1 MLDGLTLDQLRTFVA
16 AVDTGSFSAAGRHLG
31 RAQSVVSQTMAN
43 LEAQLGVR
51 LFDRVGRYPVLTEAG
66 RVLLADA
73 RVVVGSMDGFKARAR
88 VLAGGLEPELSVVI
102 DVLFP
107 IEVITSAVV
116 AFHQA
121 FPETPLRLDVETLGA
136 VIKPVTDGRCAFA
149 VCPPLPILP
158 QNFTRERLQAIQMLP
173 VVSPLH
179 PLAAFSG
186 AVPKAVLSEHIQLV
200 LTDRTD
206 LTQGRDFGVFSSR
219 TWRLADLG
227 AKHAFLRS
235 GLGFGNMPLGMVA
248 ADLANGTLTP
258 LLIEDEPAV
267 PLTLPMYAA
276 YPADR
281 PPGPAG
287 RWFIDHLADTSSN
300 GTLIKDLVSGAVG
313 P

>member
-1 MLDGLTLDQLRTFVA
+1 
-16 AVDTGSFSAAGRHLG
+16 
-31 RAQSVVSQTMAN
+31 MAN
-43 LEAQLGVR
+43 LEAQIGVR

-73 RVVVGSMDGFKARAR
+73 RTVAGSMDGFKARAR
-88 VLAGGLEPELSVVI
+88 VLAGGLEPELRVVI

-121 FPETPLRLDVETLGA
+121 FPSTPLHLDVEALGA
-136 VIKPVTDGRCAFA
+136 VVKLVCDGRCAFA
-149 VCPPLPILP
+149 VCAPMPILP
-158 QNFTRERLQAIQMLP
+158 ESFIRERVQAIQMLT

-179 PLAAFSG
+179 PLAAFNG
-186 AVPKAVLSEHIQLV
+186 PVPRAVLSEHVQLV
-200 LTDRTD
+200 LTDRTE

-248 ADLANGTLTP
+248 ADFANGTLIP
-258 LLIEDEPAV
+258 LRVEDEPAE
-267 PLTLPMYAA
+267 PRTLAMYAA
-276 YPADR
+276 YPADQ

-287 RWFIDHLADTSSN
+287 RWFIDYLTGTLNSADTRFS
-300 GTLIKDLVSGAVG
+300 L